1 MKRLIPVIE
10 EGGSVTEVLREPER
24 TWLRQTLAEERKI
37 FDEIGDDEFV
47 KTKDDVFVLR
57 KYRYKIDE
65 KRSTVVEVYVH
76 ALFMGK
82 FKEKIEH
89 PVSPQERDAMI
100 EKFVKDKAAWFFSY
114 ASRDINITEV

>member
-24 TWLRQTLAEERKI
+24 TWLRQTLAEERKV
-37 FDEIGDDEFV
+37 FDEIGDDEFI

-65 KRSTVVEVYVH
+65 KRSTVVERNTNYVRIK
-76 ALFMGK
+76 LK
-82 FKEKIEH
+82 RY
-89 PVSPQERDAMI
+89 QQR
-100 EKFVKDKAAWFFSY
+100 
-114 ASRDINITEV
+114 INRISKNV